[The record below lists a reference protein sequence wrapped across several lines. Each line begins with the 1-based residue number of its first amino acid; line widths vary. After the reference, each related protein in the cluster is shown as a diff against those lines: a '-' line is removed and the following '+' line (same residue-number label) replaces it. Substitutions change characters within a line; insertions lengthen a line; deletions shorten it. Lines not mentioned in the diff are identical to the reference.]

1 MRHLRLQTRVFH
13 RSTHCGRWI
22 IDAEYE
28 RKAMFHLV
36 AQGRCV
42 LRIGSAAADIALHA
56 GDTVL
61 FTAPCDHRLVSAAD
75 ADEADSMLLLC
86 GYFEFDSPLSAV
98 LLASLPEYLLLRSSS
113 TSDQPDAGTP
123 SALLKLILAEAES
136 QAPGAAALMDKL
148 SDALFMYAVRQC
160 LRDGS
165 VQGGVLRG
173 LSDPHVGPALLAMH
187 HQPDQP
193 WTVAS
198 LAGLG
203 HLSRAA
209 FARRFAQSVGS
220 TPMDYLTRLRMQLAK
235 SALAERGISVIEAAV
250 MAGYATEAAFSRAFK
265 RIYGCSPGASRTL
278 RSRVNPLARVPALY
292 R

>member
-1 MRHLRLQTRVFH
+1 VDDLSELMRHLRLQTRVFH
-13 RSTHCGRWI
+13 RSTHCGQWT

-42 LRIGSAAADIALHA
+42 LRIDGAAADIALHA

-61 FTAPCDHRLVSAAD
+61 FTAPCDHRLVSASD
-75 ADEADSMLLLC
+75 ADDADSTLLLC

-98 LLASLPEYLLLRSSS
+98 LLASLPEYLLLRN
-113 TSDQPDAGTP
+113 TSASGQSAGTP
-123 SALLKLILAEAES
+123 AALLKLILAEAES

-160 LRDGS
+160 LQDGS

-198 LAGLG
+198 LAGRG

-209 FARRFAQSVGS
+209 FARRFAQSVGI
-220 TPMDYLTRLRMQLAK
+220 TPKDYLTRLRMQLAK
-235 SALAERGISVIEAAV
+235 SALAERGISVIEASA

-265 RIYGCSPGASRTL
+265 RIYGCPPGASRTL
-278 RSRVNPLARVPALY
+278 
-292 R
+292 